1 MERITYNNHV
11 VELSNKA
18 LIVDGCRI
26 PVLDSM
32 GYLIKINKKSI
43 SGIDGAEGVF
53 RFLERA
59 VARDLGACWIN
70 VIVRELLNK

>member
-26 PVLDSM
+26 PVHNHSEF
-32 GYLIKINKKSI
+32 LIKLNKKSI
-43 SGIDGAEGVF
+43 SGINGAEGVF
-53 RFLERA
+53 MFLERA
-59 VARDLGACWIN
+59 VYHDLGACWID
-70 VIVRELLNK
+70 VIARELVNK